1 MPNTLHITFLIPPL
15 NYSGWACFL
24 NPFIPRTFLQFN
36 IWLKRFFISYLTLIQ
51 IYPFCWYNT
60 CKKICKT
67 RFILLIS
74 DMITRSKKFLKCRVK
89 TVFILFHYSRQTN
102 LLFSKF
108 FWEEKFF
115 SPKKELHAVITTGE
129 WSQGGNTLGA
139 PGGSS
144 LPSEGRGYSAPP
156 PLGDSGTTLY
166 STVPKVINFPR

>member
-1 MPNTLHITFLIPPL
+1 M
-15 NYSGWACFL
+15 
-24 NPFIPRTFLQFN
+24 
-36 IWLKRFFISYLTLIQ
+36 
-51 IYPFCWYNT
+51 
-60 CKKICKT
+60 
-67 RFILLIS
+67 FILLIS